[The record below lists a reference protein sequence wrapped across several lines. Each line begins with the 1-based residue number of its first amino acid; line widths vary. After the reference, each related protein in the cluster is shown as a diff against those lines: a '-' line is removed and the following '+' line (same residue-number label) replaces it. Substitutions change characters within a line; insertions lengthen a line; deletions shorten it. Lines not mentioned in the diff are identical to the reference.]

1 MKILEIFTGSTET
14 SFINRI
20 EEMEELLSG
29 SKDMME
35 EMNKLMK
42 EHVKSKNIWFK
53 NTQEIWDSIKRP
65 KLRITKIEKWEEL
78 HLKGLRIFNKIIVE
92 NFPNLNKKMP
102 IKVRE
107 AVRTPKRSD

>member
-1 MKILEIFTGSTET
+1 MEIKSIKKIQSDWILEMKILEIFTGSTET

-42 EHVKSKNIWFK
+42 EHVKSKNI
-53 NTQEIWDSIKRP
+53 
-65 KLRITKIEKWEEL
+65 
-78 HLKGLRIFNKIIVE
+78 
-92 NFPNLNKKMP
+92 
-102 IKVRE
+102 
-107 AVRTPKRSD
+107 